1 MTEGTRRP
9 GPLGW
14 AGRALLGLACIV
26 LLAWMALAVYF
37 DLAPRGIPWLPAGL
51 AILVPVAALAA
62 LVLVRP
68 RRWAVVGIAV
78 AFVMVLVAWLAIPPS
93 NTRDWQPD
101 VATLPYAEIRGDRVT
116 VHNVRNADYR
126 SETDY
131 TVRLEDRELDLSR
144 LRSLDLFLVYWG
156 SPLIAHTIMSWGF
169 EGDQYLA
176 VSIETRKEKG
186 EEYSALRGFFR
197 QYELT
202 FVVADERD
210 VVRLR
215 TNFRGEDVYVYQLDV
230 PPADARILLLKYL
243 RAVND
248 LREHPQW
255 YNALTDNCT
264 TAIRRLAGSDSRR
277 SWWSWK
283 LFLNGHLDELAYDI
297 GAIDRSLP
305 FPVLKAK
312 SLVND
317 RAKAANADPQ
327 FSARIREGLPGMAP
341 R

>member
-1 MTEGTRRP
+1 M
-9 GPLGW
+9 W
-14 AGRALLGLACIV
+14 VGRVLLGLVCAGV
-26 LLAWMALAVYF
+26 LGWMALALYF
-37 DLAPRGIPWLPAGL
+37 DLVPGPTWLRGGL
-51 AILVPVAALAA
+51 ALLVPVAALIA

-68 RRWAVVGIAV
+68 RRWALAGIGV
-78 AFVMVLVAWLAIPPS
+78 AFAVVVAAWLAIPPS
-93 NTRDWQPD
+93 NSREWQPD
-101 VATLPYAEIRGDRVT
+101 VAALPYADIRGDRVI

-131 TVRLEDRELDLSR
+131 TVRLEERDLDLSR

-156 SPLIAHTIMSWGF
+156 SPLIAHTILSWGF

-176 VSIETRKEKG
+176 ISIETRKEKG
-186 EEYSALRGFFR
+186 ESYSALRGFFR

-215 TNFRGEDVYVYQLDV
+215 TNYRGEEVYVYRLDV
-230 PPADARILLLKYL
+230 PPADARKLLLRYL
-243 RAVND
+243 QAIND
-248 LREHPQW
+248 LRDRPQW

-264 TAIRRLAGSDSRR
+264 TAIQRIAAADARR

-297 GAIDRSLP
+297 GAFDQSLP
-305 FPVLKAK
+305 FGTLKSK
-312 SLVND
+312 SRVND
-317 RAKAANADPQ
+317 KAMAAGADPQ
-327 FSARIREGLPGMAP
+327 FSVRIREGLPRMSP
-341 R
+341 